1 MKTNYEE
8 LIEQL
13 RRSGKMYYPSNQSDL
28 YFRAANAIEELLS
41 KITKQPLKR
50 RLLNVI
56 RLSGKDPGCGRS

>member
-28 YFRAANAIEELLS
+28 YFRAANAIEMLLRKTS
-41 KITKQPLKR
+41 IKERIKWIFRK
-50 RLLNVI
+50 NEY
-56 RLSGKDPGCGRS
+56 